1 MKQPTVLIIDDDIAL
16 ADEIQEILVEHHLSV
31 KLARTRHQFHEM
43 LKTSDF
49 DLFVV
54 DLLLPDGHGHDIIRT
69 IRTESDAGI
78 IVLTGKLGEVDT
90 VISLELGADDY
101 VAKPFSRSEFVARV
115 NRLLRRLSIAE
126 QVIVQPAPTDTQIEY
141 GPWRTDLNTRK
152 VITSTGEEVQL
163 TKLEYD
169 LWVAFLQG
177 VGRVLTRENL
187 ILSIRGRDWAG
198 YDRSIDGL
206 ISRLRKKL
214 SASGEIDDQFETIRG
229 VGYLLHEWPVPPS
242 SD

>member
-16 ADEIQEILVEHHLSV
+16 ADEIQEILEEHHLSV
-31 KLARTRHQFHEM
+31 ELARTRHQFDEM
-43 LKTSDF
+43 LKKSDF

-54 DLLLPDGHGHDIIRT
+54 DLLLPDGHGHDIVRAIRAD
-69 IRTESDAGI
+69 SHAGI
-78 IVLTGKLGEVDT
+78 IVLTGKPGEVDT

-101 VAKPFSRSEFVARV
+101 VVKPFSRSEFVARV
-115 NRLLRRLSIAE
+115 NRLLRRLSISKQFVLE
-126 QVIVQPAPTDTQIEY
+126 GAPIAKQIEY
-141 GPWRTDLNTRK
+141 GPWLTDLDTRK
-152 VITSTGEEVQL
+152 VTTSAGDDVQL

-169 LWVAFLQG
+169 LWIAFLQG
-177 VGRVLTRENL
+177 VGRVLTRDQL
-187 ILSIRGRDWAG
+187 ILAIRGRDWAG

-214 SASGEIDDQFETIRG
+214 SESGDIDEQFETVRG
-229 VGYLLHEWPVPPS
+229 VGYLLREWPVPPS